1 VLEAALWGFVGGIAL
16 VVGAVI
22 AIVLRPSKRIVAY
35 VMAFGAGVLISAV
48 AYDLTAEAFELGGGD
63 AVALG
68 LAAGA
73 LVYAG
78 LSLLTRPRGGGDR
91 TEAGARSLA
100 LGALLDGVPESA
112 AIGLTLVAGGE
123 VSGSFVAAVFIS
135 NLPEGISSS
144 QKFALA
150 GRGTRRI
157 LVIWLTIALASALAA
172 GLGYEFLGGG
182 SENLQGATKAFA
194 GGAILT
200 MLATEMMPDAFE
212 ESDKSLLVGLVTVL
226 GFALAAG
233 LSAIG
238 T

>member
-1 VLEAALWGFVGGIAL
+1 VLEAALWGLVGGLAL
-16 VVGAVI
+16 VVGALI
-22 AIVLRPSKRIVAY
+22 ALALRPSRRVIAY

-48 AYDLTAEAFELGGGD
+48 AYDLTAEAFEVGGGD

-78 LSLLTRPRGGGDR
+78 LSKLTQGGNR
-91 TEAGARSLA
+91 EEAGGRALA

-112 AIGLTLVAGGE
+112 AIGLTLVAGGG
-123 VSGSFVAAVFIS
+123 VSGAFVAAVFVS

-144 QKFALA
+144 RKLRQA
-150 GRGTRRI
+150 GTSSPRI
-157 LVIWLTIALASALAA
+157 LGMWCAIALASALAA
-172 GLGYEFLGGG
+172 GVGFEFLGGG
-182 SENLQGATKAFA
+182 SEDLQGATKAFA

-212 ESDKSLLVGLVTVL
+212 DSDKSLAIGLVTVL

-238 T
+238 G